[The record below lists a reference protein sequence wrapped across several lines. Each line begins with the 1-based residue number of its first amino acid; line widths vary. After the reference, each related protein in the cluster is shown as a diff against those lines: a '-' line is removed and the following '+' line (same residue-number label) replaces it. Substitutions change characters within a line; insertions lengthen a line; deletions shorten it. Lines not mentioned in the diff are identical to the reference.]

1 MAMFR
6 GTLVLGA
13 VLTSLAVCLAG
24 CGAVASG
31 ASPSASSH
39 RTHAHTSSP
48 SSSATSSTSR
58 SSSNPPPAASS
69 SASAPPTSSPAS
81 SPAAPPPSST
91 SSAGPAPTTIIT
103 YYPSQSTATAT
114 ESGNC
119 WTGSIASERSD
130 AYRCM
135 TGNNIYDPCF
145 LDGSQSVF
153 CPTDVP
159 PRLGVVLTLTAPL
172 PATGSEAPGQAPPW
186 AFQLADGAICQVVTG
201 AGIANF
207 PFACSSGLFCEQPS
221 APTDGVVSTACG
233 MSNGSGSV
241 PSSAEESISDMWR

>member
-1 MAMFR
+1 
-6 GTLVLGA
+6 
-13 VLTSLAVCLAG
+13 
-24 CGAVASG
+24 
-31 ASPSASSH
+31 
-39 RTHAHTSSP
+39 
-48 SSSATSSTSR
+48 
-58 SSSNPPPAASS
+58 
-69 SASAPPTSSPAS
+69 
-81 SPAAPPPSST
+81 
-91 SSAGPAPTTIIT
+91 
-103 YYPSQSTATAT
+103 
-114 ESGNC
+114 
-119 WTGSIASERSD
+119 
-130 AYRCM
+130 M

-172 PATGSEAPGQAPPW
+172 PATGSEAP
-186 AFQLADGAICQVVTG
+186 G